1 MPGKCFA
8 KFLNDTNCVVSR
20 GFFGHIVT
28 YTTSDFGE
36 TVIFI
41 VVPCYN
47 ADGHLL
53 DQTYE
58 DWFTIDKV
66 YFCASKCEETAYNR
80 KYQCKKLYIYFLR
93 CQKLGFHMSILL

>member
-20 GFFGHIVT
+20 GFLVILLPIQQVIL
-28 YTTSDFGE
+28 E
-36 TVIFI
+36 RLIFI

-53 DQTYE
+53 DETYE